1 MDEDLTII
9 NTNTRNEK
17 IKNFLNNNKKKIF
30 IFLTSIIILLVIFF
44 GYKEFKYQK
53 KIDTSNYFNSVIIE
67 YSQETKN
74 LTTDDL
80 IKIIERKDPTYSP
93 LSLYFIIDNN
103 LVSEREKI
111 NELFDILI
119 LETSLNKE
127 IKNLVIYKKG
137 LFNADKVNENEILNI
152 LSPLINS
159 DSVWSSHAL
168 HLLAEFFYSKNQL
181 QKSKEFFQKII
192 ELDNANQDIRIE
204 AQKRLSRDLSD

>member
-53 KIDTSNYFNSVIIE
+53 KIDTSNYYNSVIIE